1 MNRLSKGDFL
11 NLTRTCIRV
20 IIHIDGKKKGLLRD
34 EHKSIF
40 L

>member
-11 NLTRTCIRV
+11 KVDKNVHSCDNRHRW
-20 IIHIDGKKKGLLRD
+20 KEKGPLRD